1 MVKITNGARTTVVT
15 LGVFNEIYKPM
26 GWKICAKSKEKSS
39 AEEIT
44 ADDKKP
50 AETSPEMADSETED
64 TPDEAD
70 EVAEEDIEEDIEVE
84 MPLSEM
90 KIEELK
96 AYAEEHNI
104 DISAAKTKKDMM
116 DIIKAEMEA

>member
-15 LGVFNEIYKPM
+15 LGAFNDLYKPM
-26 GWKICAKSKEKSS
+26 GWKICGKSKEKPS

-50 AETSPEMADSETED
+50 AETSPEMANSETED

-70 EVAEEDIEEDIEVE
+70 EVAEEDIEVE